1 MADLQTIDNLEGAL
15 SSSHIQM
22 SRRRVIESG
31 GDLQDYQDTLAH
43 ELQLSDEAIAAEQ
56 AQRREDNGIT
66 YLDEDDDGSTAYA
79 FDALNSAVLEG

>member
-1 MADLQTIDNLEGAL
+1 MADLQTIDSLEGAL

-22 SRRRVIESG
+22 IRRRVIEAG